1 MLNLKSNKGDIVKNL
16 EMLLNENLS
25 VGESNKLQNL
35 YKEIFID
42 NCCDCE
48 TLEDVITMYNNNEF
62 SCENGCIGEL
72 IYYYQTEAIF
82 KNHFNEIFELIEEY
96 KENLGMNLDIELTA
110 NSLVWFTFEYMV
122 SDYFIP
128 QIEEMIQEEE

>member
-16 EMLLNENLS
+16 EVLLNENLS
-25 VGESNKLQNL
+25 VGESNKLQKL

-42 NCCDCE
+42 NCCCE

-62 SCENGCIGEL
+62 SCENGCICEL
-72 IYYYQTEAIF
+72 TYYSQTEEIF
-82 KNHFNEIFELIEEY
+82 KNHFNEIFELIEEF
-96 KENLGMNLDIELTA
+96 KENTGMNLDIELTA

-122 SDYFIP
+122 DSYFIP
-128 QIEEMIQEEE
+128 QIEEMM

>member
-16 EMLLNENLS
+16 EVLLNENLS

-42 NCCDCE
+42 NCCCE

-62 SCENGCIGEL
+62 SCENGCICEL
-72 IYYYQTEAIF
+72 TYYSQTEEIF
-82 KNHFNEIFELIEEY
+82 KNHFNEIFELIEEF
-96 KENLGMNLDIELTA
+96 KENTGMNLDIELTA

-122 SDYFIP
+122 DSYFIP
-128 QIEEMIQEEE
+128 QIEEMIQEQE

>member
-16 EMLLNENLS
+16 EVLLNENLS

-62 SCENGCIGEL
+62 SCINGCIGEL

-122 SDYFIP
+122 DSYFIP

>member
-1 MLNLKSNKGDIVKNL
+1 MLNLKSNKGDKKMKNL
-16 EMLLNENLS
+16 EMLLNEVLTIEEGS
-25 VGESNKLQNL
+25 KLQKI

-42 NCCDCE
+42 NCCCE

-72 IYYYQTEAIF
+72 TYYSQTEEIF
-82 KNHFNEIFELIEEY
+82 KNHFNEIFELVEECRG
-96 KENLGMNLDIELTA
+96 NLGMNLDIELTA
-110 NSLVWFTFEYMV
+110 NNLVWFTFEYMV

>member
-1 MLNLKSNKGDIVKNL
+1 MKNL
-16 EMLLNENLS
+16 EMLLNENLP
-25 VGESNKLQNL
+25 VGESNKLQKL

-72 IYYYQTEAIF
+72 TYYSQTEEIF
-82 KNHFNEIFELIEEY
+82 KNHFNEVFKLVEECRG
-96 KENLGMNLDIELTA
+96 NLGMNLDIELTA
-110 NSLVWFTFEYMV
+110 NNLVWFTFEYMV
-122 SDYFIP
+122 GDYFIP

>member
-16 EMLLNENLS
+16 EVLLNENLS

-48 TLEDVITMYNNNEF
+48 TL
-62 SCENGCIGEL
+62 
-72 IYYYQTEAIF
+72 IF
-82 KNHFNEIFELIEEY
+82 IC
-96 KENLGMNLDIELTA
+96 
-110 NSLVWFTFEYMV
+110 
-122 SDYFIP
+122 
-128 QIEEMIQEEE
+128 

>member
-16 EMLLNENLS
+16 EVLLNENLS

-62 SCENGCIGEL
+62 SCINGCIGEL

-122 SDYFIP
+122 GDYFIP

>member
-16 EMLLNENLS
+16 EVLLNENLS

-62 SCENGCIGEL
+62 SCINGCIGEL

-96 KENLGMNLDIELTA
+96 KENLGMKLDIELTA

-122 SDYFIP
+122 DSYFIP

>member
-16 EMLLNENLS
+16 EVLLNENLS
-25 VGESNKLQNL
+25 VGESNKLQKL

-42 NCCDCE
+42 NCCCE

-62 SCENGCIGEL
+62 SCINGCIGEL

-96 KENLGMNLDIELTA
+96 KENLGLNLDIELTA
-110 NSLVWFTFEYMV
+110 NNLVWFTFEYMV
-122 SDYFIP
+122 GDYFIP
-128 QIEEMIQEEE
+128 QIEEMIQEQE